1 MNVFRKITTGV
12 GAVALL
18 CFSFY
23 YTAMAA
29 KFLRGNDELMLEIKS
44 VSTTYETGAIDASF
58 NGDEMIPGLA
68 GQKVD
73 YDKSYSKMKNYGI
86 LNESD
91 LVFTSVEPNSSIEN
105 VYDKYIVKGNDA
117 KKAVALVFLV
127 TDETYLEEIN
137 NILLTNDVP
146 ATFFLESNY
155 IKNNKDFVK
164 DLSVT
169 NEIEPLGS
177 SATYDKETI
186 LYDVSLIETIT
197 DLPAKYCFT
206 KYANSDTLKVCSNYQ
221 LQTVRPTILTG
232 NYPLTKIKNNLTN
245 GAIISFDMTS
255 IVRKELSVS
264 INYIRQKGYDFL
276 TLSELLS
283 EEMK

>member
-44 VSTTYETGAIDASF
+44 VASTYEIGAIDASF

-146 ATFFLESNY
+146 ATFFLESNDS
-155 IKNNKDFVK
+155 KNNKDFVK

>member
-44 VSTTYETGAIDASF
+44 VASTYETGAIDASF
-58 NGDEMIPGLA
+58 NDDEMIPGLA

-206 KYANSDTLKVCSNYQ
+206 KYANSDTLKICSNYQ

>member
-44 VSTTYETGAIDASF
+44 VASTYETGAIDASF

-206 KYANSDTLKVCSNYQ
+206 KYANSDTLSLFKLSTPNGKTYHLNGKLSPYQNQEQFDKRCHHLIRYDKYRKKRVIGKYQ
-221 LQTVRPTILTG
+221 LHPPKRI
-232 NYPLTKIKNNLTN
+232 
-245 GAIISFDMTS
+245 
-255 IVRKELSVS
+255 
-264 INYIRQKGYDFL
+264 
-276 TLSELLS
+276 
-283 EEMK
+283 

>member
-44 VSTTYETGAIDASF
+44 VASTYETGAIDASF

-86 LNESD
+86 LNELD

-206 KYANSDTLKVCSNYQ
+206 KYANSDTLKVCSDYQ

>member
-44 VSTTYETGAIDASF
+44 VASTYETGAIDASF
-58 NGDEMIPGLA
+58 NVDEMIPGLA

-105 VYDKYIVKGNDA
+105 VYEKYVVKGNDA
-117 KKAVALVFLV
+117 KNAVALVFLV

>member
-1 MNVFRKITTGV
+1 MLHKITTGI
-12 GAVALL
+12 GAIALL

-23 YTAMAA
+23 YTSMAA
-29 KFLRGNDELMLEIKS
+29 KFLRSNDALMLEIKK
-44 VSTTYETGAIDASF
+44 VATTYETSAIDASF
-58 NGDEMIPGLA
+58 QGEDMIPGMA

-73 YDKSYSKMKNYGI
+73 YDKSYSNMKNNGI

-91 LVFTSVEPNSSIEN
+91 LVFTSVEPNMSIEN
-105 VYDKYIVKGNDA
+105 RYDKYIVKGNDA

-127 TDETYLEEIN
+127 TDETYLTEIN
-137 NILLTNDVP
+137 QILLENDVP
-146 ATFFLESNY
+146 ATFFLTSDY
-155 IKNNKDFVK
+155 IKDNQQYVK
-164 DLSVT
+164 DLAIT

-177 SATYDKETI
+177 ASTYDKETI

-197 DLPAKYCFT
+197 NLPAKYCFT
-206 KYANSDTLKVCSNYQ
+206 KYANSDTLNVCSSYQ

-264 INYIRQKGYDFL
+264 IHYIRQKGYDFL
-276 TLSELLS
+276 TLTELLS
-283 EEMK
+283 EETK

>member
-1 MNVFRKITTGV
+1 M
-12 GAVALL
+12 
-18 CFSFY
+18 
-23 YTAMAA
+23 
-29 KFLRGNDELMLEIKS
+29 
-44 VSTTYETGAIDASF
+44 
-58 NGDEMIPGLA
+58 
-68 GQKVD
+68 
-73 YDKSYSKMKNYGI
+73 
-86 LNESD
+86 
-91 LVFTSVEPNSSIEN
+91 FTSVEPNSSIEN

-206 KYANSDTLKVCSNYQ
+206 KYANSDTLKICSNYQ

>member
-1 MNVFRKITTGV
+1 MNVFRKITTGI
-12 GAVALL
+12 GAIALL

-23 YTAMAA
+23 YTALTA

-44 VSTTYETGAIDASF
+44 VAATYETGAIDASF
-58 NGDEMIPGLA
+58 QGDEMIPGLA

-73 YDKSYSKMKNYGI
+73 YDKSYSKMKSYGI

-91 LVFTSVEPNSSIEN
+91 LVFTSVEPNSSIAN

-127 TDETYLEEIN
+127 TDETYLKEIS

-146 ATFFLESNY
+146 ATLFLESNY

-164 DLSVT
+164 ELSIT

-177 SATYDKETI
+177 AATYDTETI
-186 LYDVSLIETIT
+186 LYDISLIETIT

-264 INYIRQKGYDFL
+264 INYIRQKGYSFM

>member
-1 MNVFRKITTGV
+1 MFRKITTGI

-23 YTAMAA
+23 YTALAA

-44 VSTTYETGAIDASF
+44 VASTYETGAIDASF
-58 NGDEMIPGLA
+58 HGDEMIPGLA

-91 LVFTSVEPNSSIEN
+91 LVFTSVEPNTSIEN

-146 ATFFLESNY
+146 ATLFLESNY
-155 IKNNKDFVK
+155 IKNNKEYVK

-177 SATYDKETI
+177 AATYDKESI
-186 LYDVSLIETIT
+186 LYDISLIETIT

-264 INYIRQKGYDFL
+264 IHYIRQKGYDFL

>member
-1 MNVFRKITTGV
+1 MPIKIFTTYNNVTFKSFILPPFL
-12 GAVALL
+12 AHCSINL
-18 CFSFY
+18 C
-23 YTAMAA
+23 
-29 KFLRGNDELMLEIKS
+29 IKS
-44 VSTTYETGAIDASF
+44 
-58 NGDEMIPGLA
+58 
-68 GQKVD
+68 
-73 YDKSYSKMKNYGI
+73 
-86 LNESD
+86 
-91 LVFTSVEPNSSIEN
+91 
-105 VYDKYIVKGNDA
+105 
-117 KKAVALVFLV
+117 
-127 TDETYLEEIN
+127 
-137 NILLTNDVP
+137 
-146 ATFFLESNY
+146 